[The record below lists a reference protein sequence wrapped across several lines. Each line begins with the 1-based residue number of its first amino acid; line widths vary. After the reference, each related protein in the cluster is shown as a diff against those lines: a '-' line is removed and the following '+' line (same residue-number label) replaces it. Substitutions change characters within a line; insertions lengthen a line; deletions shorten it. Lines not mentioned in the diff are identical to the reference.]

1 MAAANTP
8 PAQLTIEEPL
18 CAVFRR
24 RLRDAGQK
32 YTPERA
38 SVLDAI
44 IRIDD
49 IFDAEQL
56 QEQLRALG
64 RPISKA
70 TVYRTLKVL
79 HETGIIQPVLVDA
92 EQTRWQLVY
101 GRRPRDLIIRL
112 DTGEIIPFEAPQL
125 VELCE
130 RICADKGLRA
140 EGRRLHIYAVA
151 GEGA

>member
-1 MAAANTP
+1 MSAASSP
-8 PAQLTIEEPL
+8 QPRVTIEEPL

-38 SVLDAI
+38 AILDAI

-70 TVYRTLKVL
+70 TVYRTLKV
-79 HETGIIQPVLVDA
+79 
-92 EQTRWQLVY
+92 
-101 GRRPRDLIIRL
+101 
-112 DTGEIIPFEAPQL
+112 
-125 VELCE
+125 
-130 RICADKGLRA
+130 
-140 EGRRLHIYAVA
+140 
-151 GEGA
+151 